1 MLAKAGRALDAAL
14 DATVL
19 LSYPRLGYA
28 LRRPFWNPAD
38 LAVDMS
44 GMHILITGA
53 NAGLGYAAAAGLA
66 RLGATLHLLVRNQER
81 GEQARQRL
89 LETTAH
95 PHIHLHVADVSD
107 LDSVRGFAAD
117 FLAAGHPLDVLIH
130 NAGVLLPHRQ
140 TSAQGIELTW
150 ATNVIGP
157 FLLTALLQPRLIAS
171 APARVIFVSSGGM
184 YTQQLDL
191 ADWQSARQ
199 PFDGVRAYAQTK
211 RAQVMLSELWAARL
225 AAQDVSVNAMHPG
238 WADTP
243 GLAVSLPRFQRL
255 LKPALRTPAQGADTL
270 IWLAAAPHLQAE
282 TGRFWFDRRARPTH
296 KLARTRS
303 AAATYDQL
311 WQLCCD
317 QSDLTSD
324 QLSFSPLSGGTP

>member
-19 LSYPRLGYA
+19 LSYPRLGYT
-28 LRRPFWNPAD
+28 LRRPFWHAQD
-38 LAVDMS
+38 LAVDMA
-44 GMHILITGA
+44 GMHILITGG

-66 RLGATLHLLVRNQER
+66 RLGATLHLLARSPER

-89 LETTAH
+89 IAAAADRV
-95 PHIHLHVADVSD
+95 HLHVVDVSD

-184 YTQQLDL
+184 YTQRLDL
-191 ADWQSARQ
+191 SDWAGTRGA
-199 PFDGVRAYAQTK
+199 FDGVRAYAQTK
-211 RAQVMLSELWAARL
+211 RAQVILSELWAERL
-225 AAQDVSVNAMHPG
+225 AGQGVSVNAMHPG

-243 GLAVSLPRFQRL
+243 GLSVSLPRFHRL

-270 IWLAAAPHLQAE
+270 IWLAAAPHLQTE

-296 KLARTRS
+296 KLARTHSPAGDR
-303 AAATYDQL
+303 ALL
-311 WQLCCD
+311 WQLCCE
-317 QSDLTSD
+317 QSGLTSHP
-324 QLSFSPLSGGTP
+324 LSFSPRSGGSS